1 MLDAVERLSPID
13 RISHLH
19 ELIQI
24 TLYIHR
30 HKMKNWNY
38 LCILLLLTLASRGET
53 FSSSVLVGLNL
64 TFVKLL
70 NTSGTK
76 QNGSMAILPK
86 MSQLSI
92 TSKQRIPAKSSLLFC
107 ILYSYRRCITN
118 IEHFSSFDLMS
129 GTLSLKQ
136 VSYSEWANNTWC
148 HRFFFLSS
156 PL

>member
-1 MLDAVERLSPID
+1 MLDTVEWLSPID

-19 ELIQI
+19 ELIRI

-92 TSKQRIPAKSSLLFC
+92 TSKQRISAKSSLLFC

-136 VSYSEWANNTWC
+136 VSYSEWANNI
-148 HRFFFLSS
+148 FMVS
-156 PL
+156 

>member
-1 MLDAVERLSPID
+1 MLDTVERLSPID

-30 HKMKNWNY
+30 HKMKNWNH
-38 LCILLLLTLASRGET
+38 LCILLLLTLVSRGET

-76 QNGSMAILPK
+76 QNGSMAILSK

-136 VSYSEWANNTWC
+136 VSYSEWANNM
-148 HRFFFLSS
+148 SMVS
-156 PL
+156 

>member
-1 MLDAVERLSPID
+1 MLDTVERLSPID

-30 HKMKNWNY
+30 HKMKNWNH

-76 QNGSMAILPK
+76 QNGSMAILSK

-136 VSYSEWANNTWC
+136 VSYSEWANNI
-148 HRFFFLSS
+148 FMVS
-156 PL
+156 

>member
-1 MLDAVERLSPID
+1 MLDTVERLSPID

-30 HKMKNWNY
+30 HKMKNWNH

-86 MSQLSI
+86 MSQLFI

-136 VSYSEWANNTWC
+136 VSYSEWAN
-148 HRFFFLSS
+148 SMS
-156 PL
+156 MVS

>member
-1 MLDAVERLSPID
+1 MLNTVERLSPID
-13 RISHLH
+13 RISHVH

-24 TLYIHR
+24 TLYIRR
-30 HKMKNWNY
+30 HKMKNWIY

-76 QNGSMAILPK
+76 QNGSMTILPK

-92 TSKQRIPAKSSLLFC
+92 TTKQSLLFC

-136 VSYSEWANNTWC
+136 VSYSEWANNM
-148 HRFFFLSS
+148 SMVS
-156 PL
+156 

>member
-1 MLDAVERLSPID
+1 MLDTVERLSPID

-136 VSYSEWANNTWC
+136 VSYSEWANNM
-148 HRFFFLSS
+148 SMVS
-156 PL
+156 

>member
-1 MLDAVERLSPID
+1 MLDTVERLSPID

-38 LCILLLLTLASRGET
+38 LCSLLLLTLASRGET

-76 QNGSMAILPK
+76 QNGSMANLPK

-136 VSYSEWANNTWC
+136 VSYSEWANNM
-148 HRFFFLSS
+148 SMVS
-156 PL
+156 

>member
-1 MLDAVERLSPID
+1 MLDTVQRLSPID

-30 HKMKNWNY
+30 HKMKNWNH

-92 TSKQRIPAKSSLLFC
+92 TSKQRIPATSSLLFC

-136 VSYSEWANNTWC
+136 VSYSEWANNM
-148 HRFFFLSS
+148 SMVS
-156 PL
+156 

>member
-1 MLDAVERLSPID
+1 MLDTVERLSPID

-92 TSKQRIPAKSSLLFC
+92 TSKQRIPAKASLLFC

-136 VSYSEWANNTWC
+136 VSYSEWANNI
-148 HRFFFLSS
+148 FMVS
-156 PL
+156 

>member
-1 MLDAVERLSPID
+1 MLDTVERLSPID

-30 HKMKNWNY
+30 HKMKNWNH

-92 TSKQRIPAKSSLLFC
+92 TSKQRIPATSSLLFC

-136 VSYSEWANNTWC
+136 VSYSEWANNI
-148 HRFFFLSS
+148 FMVS
-156 PL
+156 

>member
-1 MLDAVERLSPID
+1 MLDTVERLSPID

-24 TLYIHR
+24 NLYIHR
-30 HKMKNWNY
+30 HKMKNWNH

-92 TSKQRIPAKSSLLFC
+92 TSKQRIPATSSLLFC

-136 VSYSEWANNTWC
+136 VSYSEWANNM
-148 HRFFFLSS
+148 SMVS
-156 PL
+156 

>member
-1 MLDAVERLSPID
+1 MLDTVERLSPID

-30 HKMKNWNY
+30 HKMKNWNH

-136 VSYSEWANNTWC
+136 VSYSEWANNI
-148 HRFFFLSS
+148 FMVS
-156 PL
+156 

>member
-1 MLDAVERLSPID
+1 MLDTVERLSPID

-30 HKMKNWNY
+30 HKMKNWNH

-92 TSKQRIPAKSSLLFC
+92 TLKQRIPAKSSLLFC

-136 VSYSEWANNTWC
+136 VSYSEWANNI
-148 HRFFFLSS
+148 FMVS
-156 PL
+156 

>member
-1 MLDAVERLSPID
+1 MLDTVERLSPID

-30 HKMKNWNY
+30 HKMKNWNH
-38 LCILLLLTLASRGET
+38 LCILLLLTLVSRGET

-92 TSKQRIPAKSSLLFC
+92 TLKQRIPAKSSLLFC

-136 VSYSEWANNTWC
+136 VSYSEWANNM
-148 HRFFFLSS
+148 SMVS
-156 PL
+156 

>member
-1 MLDAVERLSPID
+1 
-13 RISHLH
+13 
-19 ELIQI
+19 
-24 TLYIHR
+24 
-30 HKMKNWNY
+30 MKNWNY

-92 TSKQRIPAKSSLLFC
+92 TSKQRISAKSSLLFC

-136 VSYSEWANNTWC
+136 VSYSEWANNI
-148 HRFFFLSS
+148 FMVS
-156 PL
+156 

>member
-1 MLDAVERLSPID
+1 MLNTVERLSPID

-30 HKMKNWNY
+30 HKMKNWIY

-53 FSSSVLVGLNL
+53 FSSSVLVGLKL

-136 VSYSEWANNTWC
+136 VSYSEWANNM
-148 HRFFFLSS
+148 SMVS
-156 PL
+156 

>member
-1 MLDAVERLSPID
+1 MLDTVERLSPID

-30 HKMKNWNY
+30 HKMKNWNH

-86 MSQLSI
+86 MSQFSI
-92 TSKQRIPAKSSLLFC
+92 TSKQRIPAKSSLVFC

-136 VSYSEWANNTWC
+136 VSYSEWANNM
-148 HRFFFLSS
+148 SMVS
-156 PL
+156 

>member
-1 MLDAVERLSPID
+1 MLDTVERLSPID

-30 HKMKNWNY
+30 HKMKNWNH

-70 NTSGTK
+70 NTSGIK

-136 VSYSEWANNTWC
+136 VSYSEWANNM
-148 HRFFFLSS
+148 SMVS
-156 PL
+156 

>member
-1 MLDAVERLSPID
+1 MLNTVERLSPID

-30 HKMKNWNY
+30 HKMKNWNH

-107 ILYSYRRCITN
+107 ILYSYRRCIAN

-136 VSYSEWANNTWC
+136 VSYSEWANNM
-148 HRFFFLSS
+148 SMVS
-156 PL
+156 

>member
-1 MLDAVERLSPID
+1 MLDTVERLSPID

-76 QNGSMAILPK
+76 QNGSMAILSK

-107 ILYSYRRCITN
+107 ILYPYRRCITN

-136 VSYSEWANNTWC
+136 VSYSEWANNM
-148 HRFFFLSS
+148 SMVS
-156 PL
+156 

>member
-1 MLDAVERLSPID
+1 MLDTVERLSPID

-92 TSKQRIPAKSSLLFC
+92 TSKQRILAKSSLLFC

-136 VSYSEWANNTWC
+136 VSYSEWANNI
-148 HRFFFLSS
+148 FMVS
-156 PL
+156 

>member
-1 MLDAVERLSPID
+1 MLNTVERLSPID

-30 HKMKNWNY
+30 HKMKNWIY

-76 QNGSMAILPK
+76 QNGSSLILPK

-136 VSYSEWANNTWC
+136 VSYSEWANNM
-148 HRFFFLSS
+148 SMVS
-156 PL
+156 

>member
-1 MLDAVERLSPID
+1 MLDTVERLSPID

-30 HKMKNWNY
+30 HKMKNWNHLY
-38 LCILLLLTLASRGET
+38 ILLLLTLASRGET

-76 QNGSMAILPK
+76 QNGSSLILPK

-136 VSYSEWANNTWC
+136 VSYSEWANNM
-148 HRFFFLSS
+148 SMVS
-156 PL
+156 

>member
-30 HKMKNWNY
+30 HKMKNWNHLY
-38 LCILLLLTLASRGET
+38 ILLLLTLASRGET

-129 GTLSLKQ
+129 GTLS
-136 VSYSEWANNTWC
+136 
-148 HRFFFLSS
+148 
-156 PL
+156 

>member
-1 MLDAVERLSPID
+1 MLDTVERLSPID

-30 HKMKNWNY
+30 HKMKNWNHLY
-38 LCILLLLTLASRGET
+38 ILLLLTLASRGET

-92 TSKQRIPAKSSLLFC
+92 TTKQSLLFC

-136 VSYSEWANNTWC
+136 VSYSEWANNM
-148 HRFFFLSS
+148 SMVS
-156 PL
+156 

>member
-1 MLDAVERLSPID
+1 MLDTVERLSPID

-30 HKMKNWNY
+30 HKMKNWNH
-38 LCILLLLTLASRGET
+38 LCILLLLTLVSRGET

-92 TSKQRIPAKSSLLFC
+92 TSKQRIPATSSLLFC

-136 VSYSEWANNTWC
+136 VSYSEWANNM
-148 HRFFFLSS
+148 SMVS
-156 PL
+156 

>member
-1 MLDAVERLSPID
+1 MERLSPID

-24 TLYIHR
+24 TLYIRR
-30 HKMKNWNY
+30 HKMKNWIY

-76 QNGSMAILPK
+76 QNGSSLILPK

-92 TSKQRIPAKSSLLFC
+92 TTKQSLLFC

-136 VSYSEWANNTWC
+136 VSYSEWANNM
-148 HRFFFLSS
+148 SMVS
-156 PL
+156 

>member
-1 MLDAVERLSPID
+1 MLDTVERLSPID

-30 HKMKNWNY
+30 HKMKNWNH

-92 TSKQRIPAKSSLLFC
+92 TSKQRIPATSSLLFC

-136 VSYSEWANNTWC
+136 VSYSEWANNM
-148 HRFFFLSS
+148 SMVS
-156 PL
+156 

>member
-1 MLDAVERLSPID
+1 MERLSPID

-30 HKMKNWNY
+30 HKMKNWIY

-76 QNGSMAILPK
+76 QNGSMTILPK

-92 TSKQRIPAKSSLLFC
+92 TTKQSLLFC

-136 VSYSEWANNTWC
+136 VSYSEWANNM
-148 HRFFFLSS
+148 SMVS
-156 PL
+156 

>member
-1 MLDAVERLSPID
+1 
-13 RISHLH
+13 
-19 ELIQI
+19 
-24 TLYIHR
+24 
-30 HKMKNWNY
+30 MKNWNY
-38 LCILLLLTLASRGET
+38 LCSLLLLTLASRGET

-76 QNGSMAILPK
+76 QNGSMANLPK

-136 VSYSEWANNTWC
+136 VSYSEWANNI
-148 HRFFFLSS
+148 FMVS
-156 PL
+156 

>member
-1 MLDAVERLSPID
+1 MLDTVERLSPID

-24 TLYIHR
+24 NLYIHR
-30 HKMKNWNY
+30 HKMKNWNH

-136 VSYSEWANNTWC
+136 VSYSEWANNM
-148 HRFFFLSS
+148 SMVS
-156 PL
+156 

>member
-1 MLDAVERLSPID
+1 MLNTVERLSPID

-30 HKMKNWNY
+30 HKMKNWIY

-92 TSKQRIPAKSSLLFC
+92 TTKQSLLFC

-129 GTLSLKQ
+129 GTFSLKQ
-136 VSYSEWANNTWC
+136 VSYSEWANNM
-148 HRFFFLSS
+148 SMVS
-156 PL
+156 

>member
-1 MLDAVERLSPID
+1 MLDTVERLSPID

-30 HKMKNWNY
+30 HKMKNWNH
-38 LCILLLLTLASRGET
+38 LCILLLLTLVSRGET

-64 TFVKLL
+64 TFVELL

-136 VSYSEWANNTWC
+136 VSYSEWANNM
-148 HRFFFLSS
+148 SMVS
-156 PL
+156 

>member
-136 VSYSEWANNTWC
+136 VSYSEWANNM
-148 HRFFFLSS
+148 SMVS
-156 PL
+156 

>member
-1 MLDAVERLSPID
+1 MLDTVERLSPID

-30 HKMKNWNY
+30 HKMKNWIY

-136 VSYSEWANNTWC
+136 VSYSEWANNM
-148 HRFFFLSS
+148 SMVS
-156 PL
+156 

>member
-1 MLDAVERLSPID
+1 MLDTVERLSPID

-30 HKMKNWNY
+30 HKMKNWNH
-38 LCILLLLTLASRGET
+38 LRILLLLTLASRGET

-92 TSKQRIPAKSSLLFC
+92 TSKQRIPATSSLLFC

-136 VSYSEWANNTWC
+136 VSYSEWANNM
-148 HRFFFLSS
+148 SMVS
-156 PL
+156 

>member
-1 MLDAVERLSPID
+1 MLNTVERLSPID

-24 TLYIHR
+24 TLYIRR
-30 HKMKNWNY
+30 HKMKNWIY

-76 QNGSMAILPK
+76 QNGSMTILPK

-92 TSKQRIPAKSSLLFC
+92 TTKQSLLFC

-136 VSYSEWANNTWC
+136 VSYSEWANNM
-148 HRFFFLSS
+148 SMVS
-156 PL
+156 

>member
-1 MLDAVERLSPID
+1 MLDTVERLSPID

-30 HKMKNWNY
+30 HKMKNWNH

-76 QNGSMAILPK
+76 QNGSMAILSK

-92 TSKQRIPAKSSLLFC
+92 TSKQRISAKSSLLFC

-136 VSYSEWANNTWC
+136 VSYSEWANNI
-148 HRFFFLSS
+148 FMVS
-156 PL
+156 

>member
-1 MLDAVERLSPID
+1 MLDTVERLSPID

-30 HKMKNWNY
+30 HKMKNWIY

-76 QNGSMAILPK
+76 QNGSSLILPK

-136 VSYSEWANNTWC
+136 VSYSEWANNM
-148 HRFFFLSS
+148 SMVS
-156 PL
+156 

>member
-1 MLDAVERLSPID
+1 MLDTVERLSPID

-76 QNGSMAILPK
+76 QNGSMANLPK

-136 VSYSEWANNTWC
+136 VSYSEWANNM
-148 HRFFFLSS
+148 SMVS
-156 PL
+156 